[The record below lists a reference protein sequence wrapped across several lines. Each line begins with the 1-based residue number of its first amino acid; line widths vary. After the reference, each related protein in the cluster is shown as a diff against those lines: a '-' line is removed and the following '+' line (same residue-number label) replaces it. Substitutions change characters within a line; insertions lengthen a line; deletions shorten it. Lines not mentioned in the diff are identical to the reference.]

1 MGLDPS
7 LSMRDMLMPL
17 LRTWLLALALLL
29 ASSGALLQAGSRPPP
44 EHPINLNTATVTE
57 LMQLPRVGPKTAQ
70 RIVAFREEHGSFQ
83 RPEDLMNVKGIG
95 EKTFLRLRPYITVD
109 DTGA

>member
-1 MGLDPS
+1 
-7 LSMRDMLMPL
+7 
-17 LRTWLLALALLL
+17 
-29 ASSGALLQAGSRPPP
+29 
-44 EHPINLNTATVTE
+44 
-57 LMQLPRVGPKTAQ
+57 MQLPRVGPKTAQ

>member
-1 MGLDPS
+1 
-7 LSMRDMLMPL
+7 MRDLPMPL

-29 ASSGALLQAGSRPPP
+29 VSSGALLQAGSRPPP
-44 EHPINLNTATVTE
+44 ERPVNLNTATVTE
-57 LMQLPRVGPKTAQ
+57 LMQLPRVGLKTAQ
-70 RIVAFREEHGSFQ
+70 RIVAFREEHGPFQ

-109 DTGA
+109 GAGA